1 MLQDLT
7 LATFTPLIGE
17 TFEIDAGGGTT
28 VPLTLIEA
36 RPTAAEGDT
45 RRLREPFALLFRG
58 PRAPVYAQQ
67 IIPLRNASLG
77 AMELFLVPLQPD
89 AEGSLYEAVFG

>member
-1 MLQDLT
+1 MLEDLT
-7 LATFTPLIGE
+7 LATFTPLVGE
-17 TFEIDAGGGTT
+17 TFEIDAGAGTL

-36 RPTAAEGDT
+36 RATAAEGDT
-45 RRLREPFALLFRG
+45 RRLREPFTLLFRG

-67 IIPLRNASLG
+67 IVPLRNATLG
-77 AMELFLVPLQPD
+77 ALELFLVPLQPT

>member
-1 MLQDLT
+1 MLHDLT

-17 TFEIDAGGGTT
+17 TFEIDAGGSTI
-28 VPLTLIEA
+28 PLTLTEA
-36 RPTAAEGDT
+36 RATAQEGDT

-67 IIPLRNASLG
+67 IFTLRNTALG
-77 AMELFLVPLQPD
+77 TLELFLVPLSPD
-89 AEGSLYEAVFG
+89 AEGTRYEAVFG